1 MTPIAPHV
9 EAFLRETL
17 SHVDARQSILS
28 YRSWTLWVLGYPEAA
43 LADADQTI
51 SHARGIGQ
59 AVTLIHALAHAPFTY
74 CHCGNYATAQAQC
87 DEAIALADEKGT
99 LFWKA
104 WAMMNQGGV
113 SVLAGKA
120 SDAVATII
128 SAITMW
134 RGAGGAAR
142 ARIPWGVDSARSS
155 GRVRALTNLT
165 WRRPCLLQQTS
176 LSVRPLSAWILAR
189 FSFQWN

>member
-142 ARIPWGVDSARSS
+142 ARRWCATAPRFNNCVE
-155 GRVRALTNLT
+155 GRVGFPPEQNY
-165 WRRPCLLQQTS
+165 WRRPINPRAQ
-176 LSVRPLSAWILAR
+176 
-189 FSFQWN
+189 F